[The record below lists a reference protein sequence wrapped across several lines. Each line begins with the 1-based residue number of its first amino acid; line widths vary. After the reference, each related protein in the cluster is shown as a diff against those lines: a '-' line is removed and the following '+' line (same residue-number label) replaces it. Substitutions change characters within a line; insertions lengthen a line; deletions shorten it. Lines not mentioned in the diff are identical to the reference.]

1 MIENTNPQES
11 GDNKDSQPTQH
22 VPAPTLSEEEVRA
35 QRKKA
40 AQELFSCRLRH
51 ASLTGAAIVEIP
63 PELYE
68 DIDEDEYE
76 EDEDGG
82 G

>member
-1 MIENTNPQES
+1 MSHIFLS
-11 GDNKDSQPTQH
+11 GDKMNDKVEPQPDLH
-22 VPAPTLSEEEVRA
+22 NPAPTPEEEARA

-40 AQELFSCRLRH
+40 AQELFSCRLRE